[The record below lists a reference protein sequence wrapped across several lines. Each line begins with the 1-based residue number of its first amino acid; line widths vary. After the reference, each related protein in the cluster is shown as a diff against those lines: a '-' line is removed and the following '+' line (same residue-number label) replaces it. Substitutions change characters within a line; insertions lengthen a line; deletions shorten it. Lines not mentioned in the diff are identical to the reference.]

1 MNVES
6 DLRFFLRQEIQR
18 GLPHRIAAAAGWREC
33 EGKARG
39 REVHQHDM
47 EVNVSRGRFGSG
59 DERNTSERLRDDLS
73 GPGHQH
79 PTHAQSQQEVA
90 LVSYPN
96 HEAGA

>member
-1 MNVES
+1 
-6 DLRFFLRQEIQR
+6 
-18 GLPHRIAAAAGWREC
+18 
-33 EGKARG
+33 
-39 REVHQHDM
+39 M